1 LKRLLLALAAATTL
15 ALAACGGDDDE
26 AAPLA
31 LDQRVASAQE
41 APESKPDPVEK
52 RITVEG
58 TDEFLTRLHE
68 QLINPTEA
76 DKEAFEDAGF
86 VRAIVDTRF
95 VPETPGA
102 PHTRESVHLA
112 TLAAQFDSDDGAQT
126 GLDLLYAD
134 SLRPCPET
142 CATQI
147 AEFDVA
153 GIPDAQGVRRYAT
166 AETIA
171 EIGEDEE
178 PYDSYEILFAD
189 GAFTY
194 WISLFG
200 GMGEVSQDELEEI
213 ARTLYERVAGA
224 PPPSS

>member
-1 LKRLLLALAAATTL
+1 LKPLVLALAAATTL

-26 AAPLA
+26 AAPRT
-31 LDQRVASAQE
+31 LDQRVPSAQD
-41 APESKPDPVEK
+41 APESKVDPVEK

-58 TDEFLTRLHE
+58 TDEFITRLGE
-68 QLINPTEA
+68 ALINPTEA

-102 PHTRESVHLA
+102 PHTPESPHLV

-126 GLDLLYAD
+126 AVDLLYAD

-147 AEFDVA
+147 SEFDV
-153 GIPDAQGVRRYAT
+153 GDIPDSHGVRRYAT
-166 AETIA
+166 AESIEA
-171 EIGEDEE
+171 IGEDGH
-178 PYDSYEILFAD
+178 PYDSYEIQFAD
-189 GAFTY
+189 GPFAYRIIFQ
-194 WISLFG
+194 G
-200 GMGEVSQDELEEI
+200 DMGEVSQDEVVEV
-213 ARTLYERVAGA
+213 ARKLYERVAGA
-224 PPPSS
+224 PAGE